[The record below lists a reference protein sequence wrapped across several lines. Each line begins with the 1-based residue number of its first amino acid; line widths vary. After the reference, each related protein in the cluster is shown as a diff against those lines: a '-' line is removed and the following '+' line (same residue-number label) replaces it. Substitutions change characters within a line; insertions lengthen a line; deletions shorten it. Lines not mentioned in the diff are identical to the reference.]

1 MTDFKEIVPSVDVFA
16 TSLALQEEVV
26 REKTVVVID
35 VLRASSTIV
44 TALHNGVRAVI
55 PVEDMEAASKIA
67 QNLDASR
74 YLLCGEK
81 DGVKIQG
88 YYLGNSPL
96 EYEEKKVK
104 GKIIIFNTTNG
115 TKAIARSVGA
125 DRLIIGSFLN
135 LKSVVESLKNDSNEI
150 LLVCAGW
157 KNRFSLE
164 DALCAGNIIYEL
176 TDGKLP
182 DNASDGSV
190 VAFSLYANYRNR
202 LEEMICSS
210 NHGARLKHLNGEED
224 LAYCSQVSILDVL
237 PVYSQGMIT
246 NLK

>member
-1 MTDFKEIVPSVDVFA
+1 MTDIKGMSPSIDVFS
-16 TSLALQEEVV
+16 TSLALQEEDV
-26 REKTVVVID
+26 RKKTVVVID

-44 TALHNGVRAVI
+44 TALNNGVKAVI
-55 PVEDMEAASKIA
+55 PVEDMEAAQKIS
-67 QNLDASR
+67 QNLDPSG

-88 YYLGNSPL
+88 YELGNSPL
-96 EYEEKKVK
+96 EYDGKKVK

-115 TKAIARSVGA
+115 TKAISRSTGA
-125 DRLIIGSFLN
+125 DRLLIGSFLN
-135 LKSVVESLKNDSNEI
+135 LNTVVESLKADPNEI
-150 LLVCAGW
+150 ILVCAGW

-164 DALCAGNIIYEL
+164 DTLCAGNIIYEL

-182 DNASDGSV
+182 ENTSDGSV
-190 VAFSLYANYRNR
+190 AAFSLYANYRNR
-202 LEEMICSS
+202 VEELIRSS
-210 NHGARLKHLNGEED
+210 NHAMRLKHLNGEED

-246 NLK
+246 NSK

>member
-1 MTDFKEIVPSVDVFA
+1 MFPSIDVFA
-16 TSLALQEEVV
+16 TSLGLQEEDV
-26 REKTVVVID
+26 RKKTVVVID

-44 TALHNGVRAVI
+44 TALHNGAKAVI

-67 QNLDASR
+67 QNLDSSR

-88 YYLGNSPL
+88 YHLGNSPF
-96 EYEEKKVK
+96 EYDEKKVK

-115 TKAIARSVGA
+115 TKAVTRSSGA

-135 LKSVVESLKNDSNEI
+135 LGAVVESLKNDTNEI

-164 DALCAGNIIYEL
+164 DTRCAGNIIFEL

-182 DNASDGSV
+182 EGASDGSV
-190 VAFSLYANYRNR
+190 AAFSLYASYRNR
-202 LEEMICSS
+202 LGEMLLSS
-210 NHGARLKHLNGEED
+210 NHATRLRKLNGDED
-224 LAYCSQVSILDVL
+224 LAYCSQVSVLDVL

-246 NLK
+246 IQNK